1 MNTRLVIFDL
11 DGTLLDTIDDLAS
24 AVDHVLAVESLPR
37 HTREEYRM
45 MVGGGIRKLIFRA
58 LPETMRSD
66 AFIDKCLS
74 RFVDYYS
81 DNIDRLTHPY
91 PGIGRVLSQLESH
104 GIAMAVA
111 SNKFQLGTERLVGRF
126 FPNVR
131 FVAVAGNCD
140 GLPLKPDPAVVD
152 RIIAAAGV
160 ERCQTVMVGDSGV
173 DMSTARNASIRAIGV
188 TWGFRSREELASAGA
203 DSNVST
209 ADELLDAIISP
220 HSQQ

>member
-104 GIAMAVA
+104 GIAMAVG
-111 SNKFQLGTERLVGRF
+111 SPKSPVWDLSDDPISTVLQKME
-126 FPNVR
+126 
-131 FVAVAGNCD
+131 AGNCD
-140 GLPLKPDPAVVD
+140 GRPLKPDPAVVD

-160 ERCQTVMVGDSGV
+160 ERCQTVMAGDSGV

-203 DSNVST
+203 DSIVST

>member
-1 MNTRLVIFDL
+1 
-11 DGTLLDTIDDLAS
+11 
-24 AVDHVLAVESLPR
+24 
-37 HTREEYRM
+37 M

-203 DSNVST
+203 DSIVST

>member
-111 SNKFQLGTERLVGRF
+111 SNKFQLGDSARARS
-126 FPNVR
+126 
-131 FVAVAGNCD
+131 
-140 GLPLKPDPAVVD
+140 LPPPEPTASYLRPTS
-152 RIIAAAGV
+152 
-160 ERCQTVMVGDSGV
+160 C
-173 DMSTARNASIRAIGV
+173 STP
-188 TWGFRSREELASAGA
+188 L
-203 DSNVST
+203 
-209 ADELLDAIISP
+209 
-220 HSQQ
+220 